1 MAQCIARARDGD
13 GGVGESVG
21 GPMRGTSHPQER
33 SPQGCAGPSATIPTG
48 PLRMFGPTMSGAPPI
63 MSIIGAGNAVGDER
77 QASGD
82 DDHHHALTG
91 GFRDGMVC

>member
-1 MAQCIARARDGD
+1 
-13 GGVGESVG
+13 
-21 GPMRGTSHPQER
+21 
-33 SPQGCAGPSATIPTG
+33 
-48 PLRMFGPTMSGAPPI
+48 MSGAPPI